1 MAAALSSNDSCAQEQ
16 IVSDV
21 IKCGDIQFSQLV
33 SNVFDDGKGCNVSS
47 WLEQMISSVAGADC
61 GGNCGPTPARISSD
75 CMWLSFSNS
84 FCFRKF
90 DQLAP
95 KKQVFDF
102 NCDICIINTCKEEQ
116 EAHDAVEDIVED
128 EEDVH
133 HEYHKDED
141 VRAEEAD
148 NNQDKNDEGWKRHSS

>member
-1 MAAALSSNDSCAQEQ
+1 MTTLPTKCRNKKSETQNDNHHEISIARKVKDKQHSVMSIFMEAAT
-16 IVSDV
+16 IVS
-21 IKCGDIQFSQLV
+21 
-33 SNVFDDGKGCNVSS
+33 SS
-47 WLEQMISSVAGADC
+47 SCIFAL
-61 GGNCGPTPARISSD
+61 
-75 CMWLSFSNS
+75 L
-84 FCFRKF
+84 
-90 DQLAP
+90 L
-95 KKQVFDF
+95 
-102 NCDICIINTCKEEQ
+102 IINTCKEEQ